1 VTAILVSSDPDAE
14 YFQAIEDYFVSR
26 RGDPLFLSNADWV
39 LIRRW
44 REQGL
49 PLRVVQRGI
58 ADAMDSHEHSW
69 ARHKKVGSLR
79 YCAAE
84 VATAA
89 ERWRR
94 ALAGGH
100 DAPALSGALG
110 GIAQA
115 LRASTTLGAHARR
128 AADDIAEELVAR
140 VESNA
145 APEALEAW
153 LRESEARLLAA
164 IDADTPEAA
173 RQALADEVERDLAPY
188 GGRLP
193 AKVLAQ
199 VRAESHAR
207 RRLSQHG
214 LPRLSLWAL

>member
-1 VTAILVSSDPDAE
+1 VNVVSPRQDPDAE
-14 YFQAIEDYFVSR
+14 YFQAIEEFFVSR

-39 LIRRW
+39 LIRHW

-58 ADAMDSHEHSW
+58 GDAMDSHEHSW
-69 ARHKKVGSLR
+69 SRHRKVGSLR

-84 VATAA
+84 VETAA

-100 DAPALSGALG
+100 DAPALSGALA
-110 GIAQA
+110 GIARS
-115 LRASTTLGAHARR
+115 LRASTTLGLHARSV
-128 AADDIAEELVAR
+128 ADEIAHELVAR

-145 APEALEAW
+145 APEALEVW
-153 LRESEARLLAA
+153 LREAEARLLAA
-164 IDADTPEAA
+164 IDEDAPPAA
-173 RQALADEVERDLAPY
+173 RRAMADEVERDLAPY

-193 AKVLAQ
+193 GKVLEQ

-207 RRLSQHG
+207 RRLEQHG
-214 LPRLSLWAL
+214 IPRLSLWAL